1 MHPPHHLGNDR
12 SPRRQLVV
20 QRSGPE
26 LKLTM
31 LGEAFRDA
39 RPRPGPLLVVQ
50 RSGPDMQ
57 GSTLGEAFHCAGTS
71 WTIVVVQRSEK
82 KTWITT
88 CFIAF
93 CHKRRKTASL
103 RGFALIKKTEN

>member
-1 MHPPHHLGNDR
+1 MHPRHHLGNDR
-12 SPRRQLVV
+12 SPPRQLVV

-71 WTIVVVQRSEK
+71 WTIVVVQRSEN
-82 KTWITT
+82 KTWNTT
-88 CFIAF
+88 CFL
-93 CHKRRKTASL
+93 H
-103 RGFALIKKTEN
+103 FATKGEKQHP